1 MKKLFIYYSRTGNG
15 ETVAGYLSENGFDV
29 LRVFPKKDLP
39 KKTFPAMMVGGFK
52 ATLKKK
58 AELEDFDHDLSAYDH
73 IYLGSPIWNGR
84 FSTILNTLVSELDLS
99 NKKVT
104 FVLYAGGGEAP
115 KAVKRINQEFPNTEI
130 IILKEPKKYPE
141 ELKKLD

>member
-15 ETVAGYLSENGFDV
+15 ETVAEYLSDNGYEV
-29 LRVFPKKDLP
+29 RRVFPVKDLP
-39 KKTFPAMMVGGFK
+39 KSFFFGMLSGGFK

-58 AELEDFDHDLSAYDH
+58 AKLQEYDKDISSFDH
-73 IYLGSPIWNGR
+73 IYLGSPIWNAR
-84 FSTILNTLVSELDLS
+84 FSCPLNELLSELDLT
-99 NKKVT
+99 NKMIT
-104 FVLYAGGGEAP
+104 FVLYSGSGEAK
-115 KAVKRINQEFPNTEI
+115 KAVERINKEYPNAEI